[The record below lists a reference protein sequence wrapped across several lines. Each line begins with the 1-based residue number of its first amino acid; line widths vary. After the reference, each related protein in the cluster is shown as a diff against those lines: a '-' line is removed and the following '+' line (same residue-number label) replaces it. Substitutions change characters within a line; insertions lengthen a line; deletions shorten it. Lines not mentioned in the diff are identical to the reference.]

1 MVEDLTP
8 GKVDFEET
16 RRREDD
22 TNSLPLLADF
32 LSWHECR
39 ACDCCGK
46 YFQGR
51 VTNFMPRHL
60 KQGQTLHALLLALLL
75 SAINFGTSHVAG
87 WQLKD
92 IVELS
97 GSRCMGFITRVIPAA
112 RLKKALTERNM
123 IPQVSN

>member
-51 VTNFMPRHL
+51 VTRWMPRHP
-60 KQGQTLHALLLALLL
+60 QTGAGIARTAIVGDQLWNFTSCWLA
-75 SAINFGTSHVAG
+75 A
-87 WQLKD
+87 
-92 IVELS
+92 
-97 GSRCMGFITRVIPAA
+97 
-112 RLKKALTERNM
+112 
-123 IPQVSN
+123 